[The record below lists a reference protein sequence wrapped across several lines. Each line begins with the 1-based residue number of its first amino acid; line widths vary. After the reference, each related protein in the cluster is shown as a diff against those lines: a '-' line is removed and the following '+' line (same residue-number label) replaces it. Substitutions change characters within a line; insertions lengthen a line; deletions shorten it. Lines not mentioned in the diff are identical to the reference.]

1 MVRRALKNKEL
12 IICVFVYKKDEIGD
26 IMKNLKISAAPSNLY
41 FIIEKDI
48 DSSQEDGLSFEN
60 LCKYLGGEE
69 KHASE

>member
-1 MVRRALKNKEL
+1 
-12 IICVFVYKKDEIGD
+12 
-26 IMKNLKISAAPSNLY
+26 MKNLKISAVPSNLY